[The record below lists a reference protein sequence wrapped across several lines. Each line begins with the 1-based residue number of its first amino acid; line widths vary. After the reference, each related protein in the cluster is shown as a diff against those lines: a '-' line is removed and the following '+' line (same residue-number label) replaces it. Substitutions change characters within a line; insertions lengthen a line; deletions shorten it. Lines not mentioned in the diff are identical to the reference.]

1 MIYDSEAKFEAYLSR
16 FCKKNLADL
25 EKKFNIRITWDKQDS
40 KVILIPKSSCNR
52 ETFLVANDEFVAFYQ
67 DVHKNMTFKRFFFEK
82 PNVEERNI
90 ISNMSKKF
98 PVLIERSEDRKQWLM
113 YGEAECV
120 DAALVELNKE
130 SHVCLEPP
138 TRASADDTWE
148 DADVKTGANRTY
160 PGKGRITFQKILPR
174 NVKISVCQGD
184 ITEEDVEAI
193 VNAANDKL
201 DHIGGVALAI
211 SRKGG
216 PIINRESKDIVRRKG
231 RLQAGKAVSTKS
243 GNLPCRHVIHAVGPQ
258 WFMDGAKKSKKI
270 LRKACMN
277 SLKEAEELEV
287 DSIALPAIGS
297 GVYSVPKDVCAEVM
311 FDAVE
316 EYSSKQASAQGFS
329 VTDVRFVNIDDDTVK
344 VFRDEFI
351 KRYGSSQGTLHPLFL

>member
-52 ETFLVANDEFVAFYQ
+52 ETFLVANEEFVAFYQ
-67 DVHKNMTFKRFFFEK
+67 DVHKNMTFKRFFFER

-98 PVLIERSEDRKQWLM
+98 PVYIERSEDRKQWLM